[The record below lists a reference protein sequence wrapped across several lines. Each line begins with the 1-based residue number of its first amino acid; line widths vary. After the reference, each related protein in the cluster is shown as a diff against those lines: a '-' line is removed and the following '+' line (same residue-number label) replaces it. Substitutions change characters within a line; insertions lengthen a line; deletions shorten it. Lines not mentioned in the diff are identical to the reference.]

1 MDEKK
6 TCASPELVGTGTFE
20 VGTGAFEGDTQ
31 GWWRDFRD
39 GPSGRRDR

>member
-6 TCASPELVGTGTFE
+6 TVDEKKTCESPGLVETGTFE
-20 VGTGAFEGDTQ
+20 EDTQ
-31 GWWRDFRD
+31 GRRGDFRD